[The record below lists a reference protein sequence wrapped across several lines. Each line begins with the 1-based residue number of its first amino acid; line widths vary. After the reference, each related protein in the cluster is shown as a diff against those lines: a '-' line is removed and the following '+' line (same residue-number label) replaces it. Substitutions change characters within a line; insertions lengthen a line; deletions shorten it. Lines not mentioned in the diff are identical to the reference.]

1 MRIRARPNRGLIFMQ
16 KIKNRKEKNMKKGII
31 VAITVAICAV
41 LAATYTFANPSKAAK
56 TEPTTKEKEVKEVT
70 TTEKEKTTTEAT
82 TESKKAAIEEEASE
96 ESDTDQELDDSEET
110 EDQEEE
116 IDSEDEDNKE
126 IDDGE
131 IDRCNHE
138 WTEPSYA
145 IDPEKGYVITQ
156 DCKKCHLVKDT
167 SISEEEYEEATK
179 DQEPDEKDCTYEDD
193 DDAEVVE

>member
-1 MRIRARPNRGLIFMQ
+1 
-16 KIKNRKEKNMKKGII
+16 MKKGII
-31 VAITVAICAV
+31 VAITVVICAV

-56 TEPTTKEKEVKEVT
+56 TEPTTKEKEVT

-82 TESKKAAIEEEASE
+82 TESKKAAIEEETSE
-96 ESDTDQELDDSEET
+96 ESATDQKPDDSEKITDQEKNEPKSDSE
-110 EDQEEE
+110 DDEE
-116 IDSEDEDNKE
+116 IDDE
-126 IDDGE
+126 E

-179 DQEPDEKDCTYEDD
+179 DQEPDENDCTYEDN

>member
-1 MRIRARPNRGLIFMQ
+1 
-16 KIKNRKEKNMKKGII
+16 MKKGII
-31 VAITVAICAV
+31 VAIVVAICAM

-56 TEPTTKEKEVKEVT
+56 TEPTTAEKKEVT

-82 TESKKAAIEEEASE
+82 TESKKAAIEESA
-96 ESDTDQELDDSEET
+96 TDQEEDDSEEIT
-110 EDQEEE
+110 DQKKNEPESDSEDDEE
-116 IDSEDEDNKE
+116 IDDE
-126 IDDGE
+126 E

-156 DCKKCHLVKDT
+156 YCKKCNLVKDT
-167 SISEEEYEEATK
+167 PISFEEYEEATK
-179 DQEPDEKDCTYEDD
+179 DQEPREEDCEYEDN

>member
-1 MRIRARPNRGLIFMQ
+1 M
-16 KIKNRKEKNMKKGII
+16 
-31 VAITVAICAV
+31 
-41 LAATYTFANPSKAAK
+41 LAATYAFANPSKAAK
-56 TEPTTKEKEVKEVT
+56 TEPTTKEKEVT

-82 TESKKAAIEEEASE
+82 TESKKAAIEEETSE
-96 ESDTDQELDDSEET
+96 ESATDQKPDDSEKITDQEKNEPKSDSE
-110 EDQEEE
+110 DDEE
-116 IDSEDEDNKE
+116 IDDE
-126 IDDGE
+126 E

-179 DQEPDEKDCTYEDD
+179 DQEPSEEDCEYEDNGEN
-193 DDAEVVE
+193 DAEVIE

>member
-1 MRIRARPNRGLIFMQ
+1 
-16 KIKNRKEKNMKKGII
+16 MKKGII
-31 VAITVAICAV
+31 VAIVVAICAI

-56 TEPTTKEKEVKEVT
+56 TEPTTAEKKEVT

-82 TESKKAAIEEEASE
+82 TEAKKAAIEEEASE

-126 IDDGE
+126 IDDEE

-179 DQEPDEKDCTYEDD
+179 DQEPNEEDCIYEDN

>member
-1 MRIRARPNRGLIFMQ
+1 
-16 KIKNRKEKNMKKGII
+16 MKKGII
-31 VAITVAICAV
+31 VAITIVICAV

-56 TEPTTKEKEVKEVT
+56 TEPTTAEKKEVT

-82 TESKKAAIEEEASE
+82 TEAKKAAIEEEASE

-126 IDDGE
+126 IDDEE

-179 DQEPDEKDCTYEDD
+179 DQELNEKDCEYEDN

>member
-1 MRIRARPNRGLIFMQ
+1 
-16 KIKNRKEKNMKKGII
+16 MKKGVIAVI
-31 VAITVAICAV
+31 VVVICAM
-41 LAATYTFANPSKAAK
+41 LAATYAFANPSKAAK
-56 TEPTTKEKEVKEVT
+56 TEPTTKEKEVT

-82 TESKKAAIEEEASE
+82 TESKKAAIEEETSE
-96 ESDTDQELDDSEET
+96 ESATDQKPDDSEKITDQEKNEPKSDSE
-110 EDQEEE
+110 DDEE
-116 IDSEDEDNKE
+116 IDDE
-126 IDDGE
+126 E

-179 DQEPDEKDCTYEDD
+179 DQEPSEEDCEYEDNGEN
-193 DDAEVVE
+193 DAEVIE

>member
-1 MRIRARPNRGLIFMQ
+1 
-16 KIKNRKEKNMKKGII
+16 MKKGVIAII
-31 VAITVAICAV
+31 VVVICAM
-41 LAATYTFANPSKAAK
+41 LAATYAFANPSKAAK
-56 TEPTTKEKEVKEVT
+56 TEPTTKEKEVS

-82 TESKKAAIEEEASE
+82 TESKKAAIEEETSE
-96 ESDTDQELDDSEET
+96 ESATDQKPDDSEKITDQEKNEPKSDSE
-110 EDQEEE
+110 DDEE
-116 IDSEDEDNKE
+116 IDDE
-126 IDDGE
+126 E

-179 DQEPDEKDCTYEDD
+179 DQEPSEEDCEYEDNGEN
-193 DDAEVVE
+193 DAEVIE

>member
-1 MRIRARPNRGLIFMQ
+1 
-16 KIKNRKEKNMKKGII
+16 MKKGII
-31 VAITVAICAV
+31 VAITVVICAV
-41 LAATYTFANPSKAAK
+41 LAATYTFANPSAKTAK
-56 TEPTTKEKEVKEVT
+56 TEPTAAEKKEVT

-82 TESKKAAIEEEASE
+82 TESKKAAIEEETSE
-96 ESDTDQELDDSEET
+96 ESATDQEKDDSEEIT
-110 EDQEEE
+110 DQKKNEPKSDSEDDEE
-116 IDSEDEDNKE
+116 IDDE
-126 IDDGE
+126 E

-179 DQEPDEKDCTYEDD
+179 DQEPDENDCTYEDN

>member
-1 MRIRARPNRGLIFMQ
+1 
-16 KIKNRKEKNMKKGII
+16 MKKGII
-31 VAITVAICAV
+31 AAIVVAICAM

-56 TEPTTKEKEVKEVT
+56 TEHTTTEKKEVT

-82 TESKKAAIEEEASE
+82 TESKKAAIEEETSE
-96 ESDTDQELDDSEET
+96 ESATDQEEDDSEKIT
-110 EDQEEE
+110 DQEKNAPES
-116 IDSEDEDNKE
+116 DSKNEDNKE
-126 IDDGE
+126 IDDEE

>member
-1 MRIRARPNRGLIFMQ
+1 
-16 KIKNRKEKNMKKGII
+16 MKKGII
-31 VAITVAICAV
+31 ATLAVVICMM
-41 LAATYTFANPSKAAK
+41 LAATYAFAAPAKARKSAK
-56 TEPTTKEKEVKEVT
+56 TETIATKEKEVT

-82 TESKKAAIEEEASE
+82 TESKKAAIEEETYE
-96 ESDTDQELDDSEET
+96 ESATDQKPDDSEKITDQEKNEPKSDSE
-110 EDQEEE
+110 DDEE
-116 IDSEDEDNKE
+116 IDDE
-126 IDDGE
+126 E

-138 WTEPSYA
+138 WIEPSYA

-156 DCKKCHLVKDT
+156 DCKKCHLVKDI

>member
-1 MRIRARPNRGLIFMQ
+1 
-16 KIKNRKEKNMKKGII
+16 MKKGII
-31 VAITVAICAV
+31 VAITVVICAV

-56 TEPTTKEKEVKEVT
+56 TEPTTAEKKEVT

-82 TESKKAAIEEEASE
+82 TEAKKAAIEEEASE

-126 IDDGE
+126 IDDEE

-179 DQEPDEKDCTYEDD
+179 DQEPNEEDCIYEDN

>member
-1 MRIRARPNRGLIFMQ
+1 
-16 KIKNRKEKNMKKGII
+16 MKKGII
-31 VAITVAICAV
+31 VAIVVAICAI

-56 TEPTTKEKEVKEVT
+56 TEPTTAEKKEVT

-82 TESKKAAIEEEASE
+82 TEAKKAAIEEEASE

-110 EDQEEE
+110 EDQKEE

-126 IDDGE
+126 IDDEE

-179 DQEPDEKDCTYEDD
+179 DQEPNEEDCIYEDN

>member
-1 MRIRARPNRGLIFMQ
+1 
-16 KIKNRKEKNMKKGII
+16 MKKGII
-31 VAITVAICAV
+31 VAIVVAICAI
-41 LAATYTFANPSKAAK
+41 LAATYTFANPSKEAK
-56 TEPTTKEKEVKEVT
+56 TEPTTAEKKEVT

-82 TESKKAAIEEEASE
+82 TEAKKAAIEEEASE
-96 ESDTDQELDDSEET
+96 ESDTDQELDDSE
-110 EDQEEE
+110 
-116 IDSEDEDNKE
+116 DEDNKE
-126 IDDGE
+126 IDDEE

-179 DQEPDEKDCTYEDD
+179 DQEPNEEDCIYEDN

>member
-1 MRIRARPNRGLIFMQ
+1 
-16 KIKNRKEKNMKKGII
+16 MKKGII
-31 VAITVAICAV
+31 VAIVVAICAI

-56 TEPTTKEKEVKEVT
+56 TEPTTAEKKEVT

-82 TESKKAAIEEEASE
+82 TEAKKAAIEEETSE
-96 ESDTDQELDDSEET
+96 ESDTDQEKDDSEET

-126 IDDGE
+126 IDDEE

-179 DQEPDEKDCTYEDD
+179 DQEPREEDCTYEDND
-193 DDAEVVE
+193 NAEEVE

>member
-1 MRIRARPNRGLIFMQ
+1 
-16 KIKNRKEKNMKKGII
+16 MKKGII
-31 VAITVAICAV
+31 VAIVVTICAI
-41 LAATYTFANPSKAAK
+41 LAATYTFANPSKEAK
-56 TEPTTKEKEVKEVT
+56 TEPTTAEKKEVT

-82 TESKKAAIEEEASE
+82 TEAKKAAIEEEASE

-126 IDDGE
+126 IDDEE

-179 DQEPDEKDCTYEDD
+179 DQEPNEEDCIYEDN

>member
-1 MRIRARPNRGLIFMQ
+1 
-16 KIKNRKEKNMKKGII
+16 MKKGII
-31 VAITVAICAV
+31 VAIVVAICAI

-56 TEPTTKEKEVKEVT
+56 TEPTTAEKKEVT

-82 TESKKAAIEEEASE
+82 TEAKKAAIEEEASE

-126 IDDGE
+126 IDDEE

-167 SISEEEYEEATK
+167 SISEEEN
-179 DQEPDEKDCTYEDD
+179 
-193 DDAEVVE
+193 

>member
-1 MRIRARPNRGLIFMQ
+1 
-16 KIKNRKEKNMKKGII
+16 MKKGII
-31 VAITVAICAV
+31 VAITVVICAV
-41 LAATYTFANPSKAAK
+41 LAATYAFANPSKAAK
-56 TEPTTKEKEVKEVT
+56 TEPTTAEKKEVT

-82 TESKKAAIEEEASE
+82 TESKKATIEEETAE
-96 ESDTDQELDDSEET
+96 EDDTDQEKDDSEEIT
-110 EDQEEE
+110 DQEKNEPKSDSEDDEE
-116 IDSEDEDNKE
+116 IDDE
-126 IDDGE
+126 E

-193 DDAEVVE
+193 DAEVVE